1 MKKNLVLFFVL
12 VFLLLCG
19 CTPKTENNAD
29 SSADSSTDGTVASSS
44 QNAFEV
50 NYFEYEGNQYSYF
63 ETTHDDIIAAIN
75 QVVTDAGYPPFVL
88 VHNYASDKEFATNSY
103 YYEMEGRKGQLDI
116 QDFPG
121 NQKLNRIY
129 LAVYNDEGQ
138 IEVDRF
144 LMETLADLFVPGQ
157 GQAICQELNVY
168 NVTSADA
175 DEYYN
180 LSKGRTVFYFSSD
193 EFAVIAE
200 YDGEY

>member
-1 MKKNLVLFFVL
+1 MKKYLS
-12 VFLLLCG
+12 LLLLVTVILLCA
-19 CTPKTENNAD
+19 CAPKTENTD
-29 SSADSSTDGTVASSS
+29 SSTDASTDGTVSTSSGD
-44 QNAFEV
+44 AFDV

-63 ETTHDDIIAAIN
+63 ETTHDDIITVINEAIA
-75 QVVTDAGYPPFVL
+75 DAGYPPFVL
-88 VHNYASDKEFATNSY
+88 VHNYVSDKEFATNSY

-138 IEVDRF
+138 VEVDRF
-144 LMETLADLFVPGQ
+144 LMETLADIFVPGQ

-168 NVTSADA
+168 SVTSADA
-175 DEYYN
+175 GQYYS